1 MKMIALIPVYEPDDR
16 LITLLKELEN
26 TAFDAIVIDDGSG
39 WRYQEIFDKAKSYAT
54 VLSYE
59 KNRGKGAALK
69 SGYEYIKEHYK
80 GKYVIVTMDSDGQH
94 TVQDAM
100 KLCEKLLQNPKKLII
115 GKRNFSKEVPLRSKF
130 GNACTRVVYRLVTG
144 IRVYDTQSGLRAFD
158 NSLSDFMLDVKGQR
172 YEYEMNVLMECQK
185 NKIQIMEEDIETI
198 YIDNNSSSHFNTLKD
213 SFRIYK
219 EILKFSASSLICFC
233 LDFSLYLI
241 FLSTTSGLGTLNSLR
256 LSNISARIISAVVNF
271 TLNRKYVFK
280 SNSNVFHAA
289 IKYILLCMF
298 ILTINTAMLGFL
310 VEYVNID
317 KSLAKIITELS
328 LFALSMAIQ
337 KMMIFKKNP
346 ITKKELI

>member
-1 MKMIALIPVYEPDDR
+1 MKMIALIPAYEPDDR

-39 WRYQEIFDKAKSYAT
+39 WKYQEIFDKAKNYAT
-54 VLSYE
+54 VLSHE

-69 SGYEYIKEHYK
+69 TGYEYIRDNYKE
-80 GKYVIVTMDSDGQH
+80 KYVIVTMDSDGQH
-94 TVQDAM
+94 TVQDAT
-100 KLCEKLLQNPKKLII
+100 KLCEKLLLNPEKLII

-158 NSLSDFMLDVKGQR
+158 NSLSDFMLGVKGQR

-219 EILKFSASSLICFC
+219 EILKFSA
-233 LDFSLYLI
+233 
-241 FLSTTSGLGTLNSLR
+241 
-256 LSNISARIISAVVNF
+256 ISARIISAVVNF

-280 SNSNVFHAA
+280 SNSDVFHAA

-298 ILTINTAMLGFL
+298 ILTINTAILGFL